1 MKMIITVVQGKD
13 AGTLT
18 DKLVAKRYGI
28 TRINT
33 SGGFLRESNA
43 TFLIGVDDD
52 RVEDVVEIIRGV
64 CKTRTRYLN
73 PLPPMSEPGGE
84 IYMPNPVEVQVGGA
98 TIFILTV
105 DKYLRL

>member
-18 DKLVAKRYGI
+18 DKLVAKRYAI

-43 TFLIGVDDD
+43 TFLIGVEDD
-52 RVEDVVEIIRGV
+52 RVEDVVEIIRSV

>member
-1 MKMIITVVQGKD
+1 MKMVITVVQGKD
-13 AGTLT
+13 AGVLT

-43 TFLIGVDDD
+43 TFLIGVEDDQVD
-52 RVEDVVEIIRGV
+52 DVINIIRAN
-64 CKTRTRYLN
+64 CKTRSRYLN
-73 PLPPMSEPGGE
+73 PMAPMSEPGGE
-84 IYMPNPVEVQVGGA
+84 IYVPHPVEVQVGGA
-98 TIFILTV
+98 TIFVLAV

>member
-1 MKMIITVVQGKD
+1 MKMIVTVVQGKD

-18 DKLVAKRYGI
+18 DKLVAKRYGV

-52 RVEDVVEIIRGV
+52 KVDDVINIIRAT

-98 TIFILTV
+98 TIFVLTV

>member
-1 MKMIITVVQGKD
+1 MKMVITVVQGKD
-13 AGTLT
+13 AGALT
-18 DKLVAKRYGI
+18 DKLVAKRFGV

-43 TFLIGVDDD
+43 TFLIGVKDEQLDE
-52 RVEDVVEIIRGV
+52 VINIIRV
-64 CKTRTRYLN
+64 TCKTRSHFLN
-73 PLPPMSEPGGE
+73 PMPPMSEPGGE

-98 TIFILTV
+98 TIFVVAV

>member
-13 AGTLT
+13 AGALT

-52 RVEDVVEIIRGV
+52 RVDDVVETIRSV
-64 CKTRTRYLN
+64 CKTRTRFLN

>member
-1 MKMIITVVQGKD
+1 MKMVITVVQGKD
-13 AGTLT
+13 AGALT
-18 DKLVAKRYGI
+18 DKLVAKRFGV

-43 TFLIGVDDD
+43 TFLIGVQDEQLDE
-52 RVEDVVEIIRGV
+52 VISVIRAT
-64 CKTRTRYLN
+64 CKTRSHFLN
-73 PLPPMSEPGGE
+73 PMPPMSEPGGE

-98 TIFILTV
+98 TIFVVAV